1 MATISF
7 QALEK
12 KFGDF
17 TAVDTFSLDVEDGE
31 FLVLVGPSGC
41 GKTTTL
47 RMLAGLEDP
56 TGGEI
61 LLGGDAITHRLP
73 RERNIAMVF
82 QNYALYPH
90 MSVRENVGFA
100 LKLAGVNKADIERRV
115 KEAADL
121 MEIGQLLDRKPR
133 ELSGGQRQRV
143 AVCRA
148 IVRSPEAFL
157 FDEPLSNLDAKL
169 RVVARAEIRR
179 LQKRLGTTTVYV
191 THDQVE
197 AMTMADR
204 MVIMNNGR
212 IQQVGRPMDIYQQP
226 ANRFVAT
233 FIGNPP
239 MNVMTVKPGA
249 SADEVVLG
257 SVRVPLRTGTDATID
272 ALGVRPEDI
281 HLNPSQLRNP
291 IAIDA
296 MIDFVE
302 DLGAE
307 ALLHAECEG
316 HRFIARVAGRGEQ
329 VAGTRQTLYMAGEHL
344 CFFDGPGARLDLHV
358 RDGVMEL
365 EQYRTRLAAQ

>member
-17 TAVDTFSLDVEDGE
+17 TAVDTFSLDVADGE

-56 TGGEI
+56 SGGEI

-148 IVRSPEAFL
+148 IVRSPQAFL

-204 MVIMNNGR
+204 MVIMNQGR
-212 IQQVGRPMDIYQQP
+212 IQQVGRPLDIYQQP

-257 SVRVPLRTGTDATID
+257 TVRVPLRTGTDAKID

-291 IAIDA
+291 ISIDA
-296 MIDFVE
+296 VIDFVE

-307 ALLHAECEG
+307 ALLHAEVEG

-344 CFFDGPGARLDLHV
+344 CFFDGPGARLGLHA

-365 EQYRTRLAAQ
+365 EQHRTRLAAQ